1 MKKEVVLNYDDE
13 LSDDE
18 KVVMDKL
25 IILQEEFLTKNIEGL
40 NNLFHEDFILVR
52 GSGRKETKMEF
63 LDEIKKDILK
73 YYKTEISDPK
83 IAIEDDTA
91 LITAK
96 VVIKA
101 KLLDVKSIWN
111 LKSRF
116 VLKKIDDDWHFV
128 EWDTS

>member
-1 MKKEVVLNYDDE
+1 MEKK
-13 LSDDE
+13 
-18 KVVMDKL
+18 
-25 IILQEEFLTKNIEGL
+25 Q
-40 NNLFHEDFILVR
+40 
-52 GSGRKETKMEF
+52 
-63 LDEIKKDILK
+63 
-73 YYKTEISDPK
+73 YKTEISDPK